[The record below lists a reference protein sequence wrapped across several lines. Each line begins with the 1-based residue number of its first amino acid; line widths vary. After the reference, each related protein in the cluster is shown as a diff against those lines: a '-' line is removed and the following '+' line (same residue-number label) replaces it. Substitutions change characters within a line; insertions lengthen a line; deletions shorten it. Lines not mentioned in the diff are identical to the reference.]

1 MDRFTAMQTFLTVV
15 DTGSFSNAARRL
27 NVGQPAVSKTIAQ
40 LEERLGVKLLVRSTR
55 GLVPTEAGHNFYERA
70 RRSVEEAEEADL
82 AARGAGAGLSGKLR
96 IGAAVTF
103 ARLHIVP
110 KIPEF
115 LAQIL
120 NWQSRSSWTTG
131 TSTWCRRASTS
142 PFACPTP
149 LMVGPH
155 RPPFVSTTLPTSA
168 MRPGRRSP
176 MGDGLIDPLGKTAP
190 GLTKPLIVAVHGDTW
205 NMAHELFLV
214 ADVRVAAANT
224 NFGQDENTHG
234 RFPGGGSTVRF
245 TREAGWG
252 NAMRYI
258 LTGDHWNAWEAYR
271 MGTVQEVASTPR
283 SALDEAI
290 EIANKIATSGPL
302 GIKASLAS
310 AHLAIDP
317 AQANALSALDAQR
330 STLYRSH
337 DFQEGREAEAE
348 GRQPLYHGN

>member
-1 MDRFTAMQTFLTVV
+1 MQRPYTNIISAIVLLLAVEP
-15 DTGSFSNAARRL
+15 A
-27 NVGQPAVSKTIAQ
+27 VGQPVATTRPPTRDVRMVDIPASIAAKITV
-40 LEERLGVKLLVRSTR
+40 ERR
-55 GLVPTEAGHNFYERA
+55 GDIVLIGINRPGIQNRLDPEAY
-70 RRSVEEAEEADL
+70 L
-82 AARGAGAGLSGKLR
+82 ALAKAYYDYDHDPSLR
-96 IGAAVTF
+96 AAVLFGHGTNF
-103 ARLHIVP
+103 
-110 KIPEF
+110 
-115 LAQIL
+115 
-120 NWQSRSSWTTG
+120 SRGIDVDGFKAVASSG
-131 TSTWCRRASTS
+131 
-142 PFACPTP
+142 
-149 LMVGPH
+149 GP
-155 RPPFVSTTLPTSA
+155 
-168 MRPGRRSP
+168 P
-176 MGDGLIDPLGKTAP
+176 MGDGLVDPLGKTAP

-224 NFGQDENTHG
+224 NFGQDENTHR

-245 TREAGWG
+245 TREAGRG

-258 LTGDHWNAWEAYR
+258 LTGDHWNAREAYR
-271 MGTVQEVASTPR
+271 MGTVQEVVSTPR

-290 EIANKIATSGPL
+290 EIANKIGASGPL

-348 GRQPLYHGN
+348 GRRPPYHGN